1 MSIECQMY
9 LNKNQ
14 TLKKFLHENPRYYK
28 ILNRDPSFI
37 YELDKVMREKYKL
50 TLPDKL
56 DRFKN
61 KLDMFSTF
69 IDIFN

>member
-1 MSIECQMY
+1 MIII
-9 LNKNQ
+9 
-14 TLKKFLHENPRYYK
+14 TV
-28 ILNRDPSFI
+28 FI
-37 YELDKVMREKYKL
+37 YELDKIMREKYKL

-56 DRFKN
+56 DKFKN

>member
-14 TLKKFLHENPRYYK
+14 TL
-28 ILNRDPSFI
+28 NRDPSFI
-37 YELDKVMREKYKL
+37 YELDKIMREKYKL

>member
-14 TLKKFLHENPRYYK
+14 TLKRFLHENPRYYK

-37 YELDKVMREKYKL
+37 YELDKIMREKY
-50 TLPDKL
+50 
-56 DRFKN
+56 KN

-69 IDIFN
+69 IYIFN